1 MARGESKVQKQAQ
14 QLGAQQQAMIGQQQA
29 ANRALEAQTIPGLT
43 GLANW
48 GSPQIENT
56 YEQTAM
62 RPVAS
67 ALNAVRE
74 RARARVSRTRNQAGY
89 GAEEENL
96 AGQQA
101 ARTGQAA
108 QSGQLA
114 YQDAQLQHQLAGLKG
129 LSDLY
134 GIDTNLLGRMI
145 GLPDQS
151 LAVQERAAAS
161 KPTALDW
168 FNSLAKAGA
177 QAAKFAGL
185 GAAGGVGG

>member
-1 MARGESKVQKQAQ
+1 MARGESKVQSQAQ
-14 QLGAQQQAMIGQQQA
+14 QLSAQQQAMIGQQQA
-29 ANRALEAQTIPGLT
+29 ANRALEAQAMPGLT

-62 RPVAS
+62 QPVAS

-74 RARARVSRTRNQAGY
+74 RAQARVSRTRNQAGY

-101 ARTGQAA
+101 ARLGQAA

-114 YQDAQLQHQLAGLKG
+114 YQDTQLQHQLAGLKG

-145 GLPDQS
+145 GLPTDT
-151 LAVQERAAAS
+151 LGLQERAS
-161 KPTALDW
+161 
-168 FNSLAKAGA
+168 AGGG
-177 QAAKFAGL
+177 FGIRL
-185 GAAGGVGG
+185 PGGVGFNVGGGG